1 MVTVRFSEFEACVST
16 ILSKVKEALGQQE
29 SITLTDSQGNKI
41 IDSEGTRGTCHPYN
55 NIDPIRDRNSIY
67 KGWIFLFDLQRSSEQ
82 TSLLNM
88 LQKLHWLQ

>member
-1 MVTVRFSEFEACVST
+1 MTTEKIFNIFQVQRDSVY
-16 ILSKVKEALGQQE
+16 
-29 SITLTDSQGNKI
+29 LTDDNNVAIFPRS
-41 IDSEGTRGTCHPYN
+41 DGTCHPYN